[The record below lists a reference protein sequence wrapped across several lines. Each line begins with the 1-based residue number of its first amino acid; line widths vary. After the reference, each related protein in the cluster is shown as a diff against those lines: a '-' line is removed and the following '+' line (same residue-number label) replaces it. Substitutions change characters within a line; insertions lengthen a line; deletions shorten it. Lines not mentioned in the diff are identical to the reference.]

1 MNVITA
7 AQVSSGLVISRPGI
21 YTVVEPLVVDL
32 PPFPNASSWAVY
44 LEGRPCGISVQSS
57 DVLIDFAY
65 HSFACASEH
74 VFGLAL
80 VGVAPGSA
88 NVMLRDLNFGLCG
101 VGVLFGLGCS
111 RCSVEFG
118 TLANFSQRGILAYS
132 PRGLL
137 LTDLVIGPNL
147 SNLAES
153 QESFALESYGDHVTP
168 AGKQGWR
175 AFADNLPLQE
185 EAAVAGVAVV
195 PSAAADAPR
204 QPPADTGSDVVLERV
219 QVLQLTMVFRQHSV
233 LASLFRGNALPL
245 RLATGRL
252 GEPLPDW
259 YRLRWYGSLDRGNAP
274 APLAYFPS
282 PELCAP
288 APAFITDAGGFLMN
302 TGDSPLDVQRT
313 VQFVGVDRNGAPLCG
328 VQGLLF
334 VGCGEPTLT
343 AVSAVTPL
351 LQTLTPRLLPVLCDR
366 QDLTVYARAAKLLV
380 VSAQPKAAGCC
391 SALGAT
397 GGSAGSAGL
406 PSIQSG
412 AAAQF
417 STSFAR
423 NGGLPPGPWI
433 KTARGSV
440 TVGYPSLS
448 PEP

>member
-1 MNVITA
+1 MNSITA
-7 AQVSSGLVISRPGI
+7 AQVSTGLVISRPGI
-21 YTVVEPLVVDL
+21 YTVTEPLLVEL
-32 PPFPNASSWAVY
+32 PPFPTAATWAVY
-44 LEGRPCGISVQSS
+44 VEGRPCGISVQSS

-65 HSFACASEH
+65 HSFACSSEH

-88 NVMLRDLNFGLCG
+88 NVLLRDLNFGLCG

-111 RCSVEFG
+111 RCSVEYG
-118 TLANFSQRGILAYS
+118 TLTNFTQRGILVYS
-132 PRGLL
+132 PQGLL
-137 LTDLVIGPNL
+137 LTDLIIGPNL
-147 SNLAES
+147 SDLTQS
-153 QESFALESYGDHVTP
+153 QESFALASYGDYVTP
-168 AGKQGWR
+168 VGKQGWQD
-175 AFADNLPLQE
+175 FTDNLPLQE

-195 PSAAADAPR
+195 PSASADAPR
-204 QPPADTGSDVVLERV
+204 QPLVDTGSDVVLERV

-233 LASLFRGNALPL
+233 LASLFRGNVLPL

-259 YRLRWYGSLDRGNAP
+259 YRLRWYGSLDQGNKP
-274 APLAYFPS
+274 APNAYFPS

-313 VQFVGVDRNGAPLCG
+313 VQFVGVDRNSAPLCG

-343 AVSAVTPL
+343 AVSSATPL

-380 VSAQPKAAGCC
+380 VPAQQPAPLGCC
-391 SALGAT
+391 SALGAVAAGAA
-397 GGSAGSAGL
+397 GGSAA
-406 PSIQSG
+406 IQSG

-417 STSFAR
+417 STSFVR
-423 NGGLPPGPWI
+423 DGGLPPGPWI